1 MSQSFKYFD
10 LKLLNPP
17 FDSSLTDTIMWLE
30 KLRHVT
36 QISTDVHPVIFEQL
50 KQIFHLLE
58 SLESVRI
65 EGNNTTLSE
74 VVEHSIDGSLARDE
88 SEKIKELRN
97 IDNALKF
104 VDEHVNR
111 DTKFNRQLI
120 SEIHK
125 IIVQGLDPKKD
136 GDGTPGV
143 YRTIE
148 VSIKNSLH
156 KPPRPE
162 LVAGYMEDLFDFIN
176 EKRNQKYQ
184 LLVTAQSHHRFVWI
198 HPFKNGNGRVVRLF
212 TYALLKKHGYAIQG
226 ILNPTAVFCNDRN
239 EYYRMLSE
247 ADKGSDEGLLT
258 WCSYVLDN
266 LLEEIKKIEKLLNY
280 KYLESKILLPALNL
294 ALERKHITMTEYQIL
309 KIGFNKGLIQAK
321 DINMIVKKKYAS
333 EVSRIIKRLCNDK
346 LLEKIT
352 SKQRKYK
359 PSFFNNYLLRDVIQM
374 LKKEKFVPIE
384 E

>member
-1 MSQSFKYFD
+1 MSQEFKYFD
-10 LKLLNPP
+10 LKLINPTY
-17 FDSSLTDTIMWLE
+17 DSSLIDTIMWLE

-36 QISTDVHPVIFEQL
+36 EVKTDVSPVIFEQL
-50 KQIFHLLE
+50 KEIFHLLE

-74 VVEHSIDGSLARDE
+74 VIEHSIDGSLKRDQ
-88 SEKIKELRN
+88 SEKIKELTN
-97 IDNALKF
+97 IDRALKF
-104 VDEHVNR
+104 VDEHVNK
-111 DTKFNRQLI
+111 DTKFDRNLI

-125 IIVQGLDPKKD
+125 IIVNDLDPQKD
-136 GDGTPGV
+136 GDRTPGV
-143 YRTIE
+143 YRNIE
-148 VSIKNSLH
+148 VSIKNSSH

-162 LVAGYMEDLFDFIN
+162 LVNEYMENLFEFIN
-176 EKRNQKYQ
+176 EERTPKYQ

-239 EYYRMLSE
+239 QYYVMLAE
-247 ADKGSDEGLLT
+247 ADKGTNEGLLK

-266 LLEEIKKIEKLLNY
+266 LLEEIKKIDMLLNY
-280 KYLESKILLPALNL
+280 KYLEGKILLPALDL
-294 ALERKHITMTEYQIL
+294 AVNRKHITTDEYQIL

-321 DINMIVKKKYAS
+321 DINVIVKKKYAS
-333 EVSRIIKRLCNDK
+333 EVSRIIKKLCDHK
-346 LLEKIT
+346 LLEKVG
-352 SKQRKYK
+352 SKQRKYR